1 MNPIVEIS
9 IILAAITGIGVFL
22 IKTTKLVRH
31 IVRFLDSFLGTP
43 ENPGVLERLCNMEE
57 DIKHIKAEVTYNSG
71 TSLKDAVKRIE
82 DRIDQLS
89 K

>member
-1 MNPIVEIS
+1 MNIIVEIS
-9 IILAAITGIGVFL
+9 MIVTAITIISVFVV
-22 IKTTKLVRH
+22 KTTKLVRH

-43 ENPGVLERLCNMEE
+43 ENPGVLDRLNEMEK
-57 DIKHIKAEVTYNSG
+57 DIKHIKSEVTYNSG

-82 DRIDQLS
+82 DRLDQMP

>member
-1 MNPIVEIS
+1 MNPIVELS

-22 IKTTKLVRH
+22 MKTTKLVRN
-31 IVRFLDSFLGTP
+31 IVRFLDSFLGSD
-43 ENPGVLERLCNMEE
+43 ENPGVLERLNNMES

-82 DRIDQLS
+82 DRLNQLS
-89 K
+89 

>member
-1 MNPIVEIS
+1 MNPIVELS

-22 IKTTKLVRH
+22 MKTTKLVRH

-43 ENPGVLERLCNMEE
+43 ENPGVLDRLNEMEK
-57 DIKHIKAEVTYNSG
+57 DIKHIKSEVTYNSG

-82 DRIDQLS
+82 DRLDQMP

>member
-1 MNPIVEIS
+1 MNIIVEIS
-9 IILAAITGIGVFL
+9 MIVTAITIISVFVV
-22 IKTTKLVRH
+22 KTTKLVRH

-43 ENPGVLERLCNMEE
+43 ENPGVLDRLDSMEK
-57 DIKHIKAEVTYNSG
+57 DIKHIKSEVTYNSG

-82 DRIDQLS
+82 DRLDQMP

>member
-1 MNPIVEIS
+1 VNPIVELS

-22 IKTTKLVRH
+22 IKTIKLVRH

-43 ENPGVLERLCNMEE
+43 ENPGVLDRLDGMEK
-57 DIKHIKAEVTYNSG
+57 DIKHIKSEVTYNSG

-82 DRIDQLS
+82 DRLDQLS